1 MAFNRRVL
9 VFILM
14 VALAT
19 PLLYSV
25 FLETKRIYLRVSS
38 PKIIASI
45 SIENKAVLYNK
56 EFIKLEV
63 RIKNAPMFAGVYFK
77 LVPILKDTAAGTLEE
92 EEFIAG
98 PIPVSLDSKISHSW
112 KIKSTKC
119 FDVVDEDVIYNKCN
133 RVKSGRYKILGELY
147 DPDTYSFEDKE
158 EVNNYKPILAFESI
172 SFEISD
178 EFDVDEIASAL
189 ALKSLTVQLTKSD
202 FGCCE
207 AFNPYIHRVGG
218 LKVDKH
224 TVCLLFEATLPFS
237 GVKSICG
244 DRNNLRKDKSNI
256 NTDAIIAKGKFTNAK
271 GILNLCQAQA
281 IAHKYADDL
290 YIKRVSLRRQ
300 WSPDPEANI
309 CGTYLISQA
318 NNSKGL
324 SYLISNVDSWKY
336 NTIEKNWTFEIS
348 ITKSSP
354 INNDPDQFS
363 DRLFVRV
370 NNNRSA
376 CVVSRSSNYSTF
388 VKYVDTRF
396 SNCKK

>member
-1 MAFNRRVL
+1 M
-9 VFILM
+9 
-14 VALAT
+14 
-19 PLLYSV
+19 
-25 FLETKRIYLRVSS
+25 
-38 PKIIASI
+38 
-45 SIENKAVLYNK
+45 
-56 EFIKLEV
+56 
-63 RIKNAPMFAGVYFK
+63 
-77 LVPILKDTAAGTLEE
+77 
-92 EEFIAG
+92 
-98 PIPVSLDSKISHSW
+98 
-112 KIKSTKC
+112 
-119 FDVVDEDVIYNKCN
+119 
-133 RVKSGRYKILGELY
+133 
-147 DPDTYSFEDKE
+147 
-158 EVNNYKPILAFESI
+158 
-172 SFEISD
+172 
-178 EFDVDEIASAL
+178 
-189 ALKSLTVQLTKSD
+189 
-202 FGCCE
+202 
-207 AFNPYIHRVGG
+207 RVG
-218 LKVDKH
+218 KDE
-224 TVCLLFEATLPFS
+224 VCISYEAEIPFS
-237 GVKSICG
+237 GTKTVCG
-244 DRNNLRKDKSNI
+244 DRDNLRKDKLQMSTKNI
-256 NTDAIIAKGKFTNAK
+256 IVDGEFTNAK

-281 IAHKYADDL
+281 IAHKYADDF

-309 CGTYLISQA
+309 YGTYPISQA